1 MIQQNED
8 VALFDKHILDK
19 LDFTKFK
26 SNFNPSIS
34 VTEPGSGFLVRPL
47 HTSDYN
53 AGFIEL
59 LGQLTTTGDI
69 SYDEFEDTFQS
80 MKKCP
85 NTYFVVVIEDTTLGR
100 VVGSSTLVLEQKFIH
115 KCALRGRVED
125 VVVSNDYRG
134 KQLGKLLIA
143 TMVLL
148 AEQLGVYKLTLDCR
162 DHMIPFYQAFGYK
175 KEPGNSNY
183 MQIRFRA

>member
-1 MIQQNED
+1 MTLESLELDVYVYRETEWVPRGSPVEPQKKQQ
-8 VALFDKHILDK
+8 
-19 LDFTKFK
+19 
-26 SNFNPSIS
+26 
-34 VTEPGSGFLVRPL
+34 
-47 HTSDYN
+47 
-53 AGFIEL
+53 IEL
-59 LGQLTTTGDI
+59 TQLQQIELTQLQQI
-69 SYDEFEDTFQS
+69 SQSNIVPADTFRL

-85 NTYFVVVIEDTTLGR
+85 NTYFVVVIEDMTLGK

-162 DHMIPFYQAFGYK
+162 DHMVPFYQAFGYK